1 FKIAG
6 GANVDDY
13 HWTETLMSR
22 TRGGHGKFLMKGLSL
37 HYYSRG
43 DNWPPRLAAT
53 GFAEAEW
60 FNILSDAR
68 YMEELLQ
75 RHSTIM
81 DQYDPEKEVGL
92 IVDEWGTWYTVEPGT
107 NPGFLYQQ
115 NTMRDALVAAL
126 HFDIFHRYCDR
137 VQMTNIAQTVNVLQ
151 AMILTEEGGDRMIL
165 TPTYHVFDM
174 YKVHQ
179 DATLLPL
186 TLASDEYT
194 YGDSAIPAIS
204 ATASRDSAGR
214 VHISLSNSDPHTD
227 HTVVCSLRGIKANII
242 AGRILTAVT
251 MDAHNT
257 FDEPDRVQPV
267 DFNGASLDGDQLTI
281 QMPAKSVVTLA
292 IGA

>member
-1 FKIAG
+1 
-6 GANVDDY
+6 
-13 HWTETLMSR
+13 
-22 TRGGHGKFLMKGLSL
+22 
-37 HYYSRG
+37 
-43 DNWPPRLAAT
+43 
-53 GFAEAEW
+53 
-60 FNILSDAR
+60 
-68 YMEELLQ
+68 
-75 RHSTIM
+75 
-81 DQYDPEKEVGL
+81 
-92 IVDEWGTWYTVEPGT
+92 
-107 NPGFLYQQ
+107 
-115 NTMRDALVAAL
+115 MRDALVAAL